1 MLTRDARYSMP
12 PLPEWYHGHA
22 DIWAFLLDGPL
33 QSQWRFLPTTANGQF
48 AFGTY
53 LWDRPSGRYVSGGL
67 DVLTIRGEQVAEIT
81 AFLTVDLTRFGLPRH
96 LEP

>member
-1 MLTRDARYSMP
+1 
-12 PLPEWYHGHA
+12 
-22 DIWAFLLDGPL
+22 
-33 QSQWRFLPTTANGQF
+33 
-48 AFGTY
+48 
-53 LWDRPSGRYVSGGL
+53 VSGGL